1 MYLDEVK
8 GCDDDDVSDD
18 KCGDA
23 AAMIGHDDCS
33 PEPEYKEVLLVEEV
47 VAEDTEEV
55 ASVEG
60 PGGGAVPQGAGNLQR
75 GKNYFNKLM
84 PSGRIYTF

>member
-8 GCDDDDVSDD
+8 GCDDDDVSND

-55 ASVEG
+55 APVEG
-60 PGGGAVPQGAGNLQR
+60 PSGGAVPQGAGHLQ
-75 GKNYFNKLM
+75 KEKFTSTN
-84 PSGRIYTF
+84 